1 MEKKNKKYNDIVSTA
16 RELFWKHGFR
26 RVSIEEI
33 CNKAS
38 VSKMTFYKYF
48 PNKLELAKTVFDKV
62 TEEGMQKW
70 DELIQTPMD
79 GAEKIKKLVMMK
91 SEGTHD
97 ISREFLEDFYTNAE
111 PELNAFVERKT
122 REMWGNILND
132 FKKAQQNGIFR
143 SDLKPEFLLFVSFK
157 MVESL
162 KDEQL
167 AGLYGSPQELILE
180 FANFVA
186 YGISPRE

>member
-1 MEKKNKKYNDIVSTA
+1 MVKKNKKYNVLVGTA

-33 CNKAS
+33 CKKAS

-48 PNKLELAKTVFDKV
+48 PNKLELAKTVFDMV
-62 TEEGMQKW
+62 TGEGMQKW
-70 DELIQTPMD
+70 DVLIQAPMD

-97 ISREFLEDFYTNAE
+97 ISREFMEDFYTNAE

-132 FKKAQQNGIFR
+132 FKKAQQDGIFR

>member
-1 MEKKNKKYNDIVSTA
+1 MVKKNKKYNVLVGTA

-33 CNKAS
+33 CKKS
-38 VSKMTFYKYF
+38 GVSKMTFYKYF
-48 PNKLELAKTVFDKV
+48 PNKLELAKTVFNLV
-62 TEEGMQKW
+62 INEGMQKW
-70 DELIQTPMD
+70 DELIQAPMD
-79 GAEKIKKLVMMK
+79 GAEKIKKLVLMK
-91 SEGTHD
+91 AEGTHD
-97 ISREFLEDFYTNAE
+97 ISREFMQDFYTNAE
-111 PELNAFVERKT
+111 PELNAFVEKRI

-132 FKKAQQNGIFR
+132 FKKAQQDGIFR
-143 SDLKPEFLLFVSFK
+143 SDFKPEFLLFVSFK
-157 MVESL
+157 MIESL